1 MIQQDNK
8 VCLILSQIFLQI
20 LNLNINDDDL
30 PGQSYD
36 NGANMRGKNNG
47 LRQKKFLKLIQELF
61 FIPCAA
67 HSLNLVANDAA
78 KLTYETINFFALIQE
93 L

>member
-1 MIQQDNK
+1 MIYQVNPTIM
-8 VCLILSQIFLQI
+8 VQICEVKI
-20 LNLNINDDDL
+20 MDCD
-30 PGQSYD
+30 
-36 NGANMRGKNNG
+36 K
-47 LRQKKFLKLIQELF
+47 KKFLKLIQELF

-78 KLTYETINFFALIQE
+78 KLTYETINFFTLIQE